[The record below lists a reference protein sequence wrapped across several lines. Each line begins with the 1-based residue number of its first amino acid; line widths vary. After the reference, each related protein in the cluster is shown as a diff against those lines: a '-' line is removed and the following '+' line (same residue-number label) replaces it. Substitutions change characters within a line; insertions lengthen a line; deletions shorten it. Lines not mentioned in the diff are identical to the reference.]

1 MHRDSE
7 SLKFAVLSLLFKVS
21 DLRLVGGDDAR
32 AFAMCV
38 YVSVCD
44 CVCISDCVCVSHL
57 RPHLLRV
64 FIHMSPPLNFLEH
77 LVESQSPFPSTHI
90 LSSGPAVWFLGSGRA
105 AVTVGFSCSPSQIG
119 L

>member
-1 MHRDSE
+1 MHRDFE
-7 SLKFAVLSLLFKVS
+7 SLKFALLLLLFKVS

-57 RPHLLRV
+57 RPHLLLV
-64 FIHMSPPLNFLEH
+64 FIHVTS
-77 LVESQSPFPSTHI
+77 SR
-90 LSSGPAVWFLGSGRA
+90 LSGTPR
-105 AVTVGFSCSPSQIG
+105 
-119 L
+119 